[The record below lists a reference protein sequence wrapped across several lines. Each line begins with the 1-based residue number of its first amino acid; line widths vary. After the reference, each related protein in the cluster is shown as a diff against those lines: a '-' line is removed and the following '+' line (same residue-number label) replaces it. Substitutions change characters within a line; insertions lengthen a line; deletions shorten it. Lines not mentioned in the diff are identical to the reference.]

1 MMIKTNKKKIST
13 LIKEC
18 RREMR
23 NDLYVL
29 HTALNTGRSDS
40 ASLDVKPANR
50 ASLSTG
56 RRHRR
61 CHRSQSGFN
70 TSDFFYKCNNVSYK
84 HVRRNNKFASR
95 NLHKSTIR
103 QASRD
108 GYTYK
113 HYDLYL
119 LIKNVIESCR
129 QTSMSDLRHHESS
142 NKNIVLEKSQH
153 RLGSLI
159 EVEARAEE
167 CETMFEPQYAS
178 SPIFKDQKT
187 STPQKNAP
195 ADSHMNR
202 IFLHNA
208 SRLKYFNSFDD
219 ELQSTRS
226 NNNNKEHTY
235 QNVFE
240 CNQLTNTSTP
250 KTVRKFEATTSVE
263 NIYENLSGSNQVHCP
278 LVPKN
283 STVLSTR
290 SSVSSAFKCCI
301 LPFKN
306 LIKSRAIKKRLR
318 EM

>member
-29 HTALNTGRSDS
+29 HTALNAGRTDS
-40 ASLDVKPANR
+40 PSLDTKPDCR
-50 ASLSTG
+50 TSLSTTSK
-56 RRHRR
+56 RHRR
-61 CHRSQSGFN
+61 RYNSITSSKSGFN

-84 HVRRNNKFASR
+84 HVRRNKFASR
-95 NLHKSTIR
+95 NLYKSTIR

-119 LIKNVIESCR
+119 LSKNVIESCR
-129 QTSMSDLRHHESS
+129 QTSMSDLKQHESW
-142 NKNIVLEKSQH
+142 NKNIVLEKSHH

-159 EVEARAEE
+159 EVDARAEE
-167 CETMFEPQYAS
+167 CDTMFEPQYAS

-195 ADSHMNR
+195 AETQINK

-226 NNNNKEHTY
+226 KEHTY

-250 KTVRKFEATTSVE
+250 KTVRKFESTVSE
-263 NIYENLSGSNQVHCP
+263 NIYENLSGSNQIHCP

-283 STVLSTR
+283 STLLSTK
-290 SSVSSAFKCCI
+290 SSMSSAFKCCI

-306 LIKSRAIKKRLR
+306 LIKCRAIKKRLR